1 MLDKLF
7 ALRQNQTTALR
18 ELWAG
23 VATFLASMYII
34 VVNPALL
41 SQAGMP
47 FAATL
52 TATILVSFL
61 ASVLMGIYA
70 NNPLLIAPGM
80 GLNAFFAFTA
90 VNTLGLSWQVAL
102 GAVFW
107 SGILFLLLS
116 LFNIRELVARAI
128 PLSIR
133 VGVATGIGL
142 FISLLGLSN
151 GGLVVAGKGT
161 LLSVGSLSTPS
172 TLLFLVGLMITVG
185 LVVRGVQASI
195 ALGIVF
201 TTLLGWVVGGL
212 QLIEAP
218 LVEWKGW
225 WAAPDFSLLFQLD
238 LVNSLRWSVGPVLF
252 AFFFTDLF
260 DSLSTFVGVA
270 EASGLKDENGEP
282 RQLRR
287 SLLTDALATVFSGL
301 FGSSP
306 ATTFIESGV
315 GIAQGGRTG
324 LTAVVAGSLFLPFL
338 FLSPLLAMIPAFAV
352 APALVMVGVYMLKP
366 LERLDWSH
374 YEEAIPA
381 FLAMV
386 LIPFT
391 FSISQGIIWGFLSWT
406 FIQLVKGQGRSVAPV
421 VYAVDFL
428 CIFYL
433 ISHA

>member
-7 ALRQNQTTALR
+7 ALRQNQTTVTQ

-23 VATFLASMYII
+23 IATFLASMYII
-34 VVNPALL
+34 VVNPSLL

-151 GGLVVAGKGT
+151 GGLVVAGK
-161 LLSVGSLSTPS
+161 
-172 TLLFLVGLMITVG
+172 
-185 LVVRGVQASI
+185 
-195 ALGIVF
+195 
-201 TTLLGWVVGGL
+201 
-212 QLIEAP
+212 
-218 LVEWKGW
+218 
-225 WAAPDFSLLFQLD
+225 
-238 LVNSLRWSVGPVLF
+238 
-252 AFFFTDLF
+252 
-260 DSLSTFVGVA
+260 
-270 EASGLKDENGEP
+270 
-282 RQLRR
+282 
-287 SLLTDALATVFSGL
+287 
-301 FGSSP
+301 
-306 ATTFIESGV
+306 
-315 GIAQGGRTG
+315 
-324 LTAVVAGSLFLPFL
+324 
-338 FLSPLLAMIPAFAV
+338 
-352 APALVMVGVYMLKP
+352 
-366 LERLDWSH
+366 
-374 YEEAIPA
+374 
-381 FLAMV
+381 
-386 LIPFT
+386 
-391 FSISQGIIWGFLSWT
+391 
-406 FIQLVKGQGRSVAPV
+406 
-421 VYAVDFL
+421 
-428 CIFYL
+428 
-433 ISHA
+433 